1 LPELVTGEGPIKC
14 RVFESSEDR
23 FSHHARV
30 QRKAVTVSDETS
42 TVPET
47 TEDIAST
54 GAVGITFGRNVWQHD
69 DPKAMVAVPSDIV
82 NDGATAEEAERHF
95 E

>member
-1 LPELVTGEGPIKC
+1 MPELVTGEGPIKC
-14 RVFESSEDR
+14 RVFESSENR
-23 FSHHARV
+23 FPRRARV
-30 QRKAVTVSDETS
+30 QREAVTVSDGTP
-42 TVPET
+42 TVLET

-69 DPKAMVAVPSDIV
+69 DPKAMIAAPSDIV
-82 NDGATAEEAERHF
+82 NDGATAEGVKKHF